1 MEEET
6 EEDVE
11 LTAGTGMGY
20 PSLPNRTLG
29 FCLEEALEEEALEA
43 VLVFLEGFLG
53 FLAGILGT

>member
-1 MEEET
+1 MDEVT

-29 FCLEEALEEEALEA
+29 FCLEETLEEEEML
-43 VLVFLEGFLG
+43 LVFLEEFLG
-53 FLAGILGT
+53 FLGGILGT